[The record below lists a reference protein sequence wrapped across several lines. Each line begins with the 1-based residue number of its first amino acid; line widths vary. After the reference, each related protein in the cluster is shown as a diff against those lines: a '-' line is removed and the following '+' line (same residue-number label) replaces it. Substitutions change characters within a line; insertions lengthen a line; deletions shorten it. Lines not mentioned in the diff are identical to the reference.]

1 MQNLEQLQKFE
12 DSSIK
17 EYRDDDP
24 ELIDE
29 NKLGNFSFLEVNEKI
44 NPFKYRVST
53 IQTSPS
59 NFNFLDDRT
68 QYSLIIPIIIENDS
82 LSNSRKLRNT
92 MNSLFLSLPEL
103 IQIGISNQN
112 ILICLFFLHFS
123 SNKTFSQVYPNTD
136 YLAACCT
143 GNLDY
148 NCSSCYIVSSTGI
161 PINVLSFNK
170 NDSTHVECLK
180 CFYLFILNDI
190 KYYNTISLIDD
201 ERKNFNTFY
210 ILNWE
215 NGIIPEKNTISNL
228 IKTATEPMI
237 ITPGVHS
244 IPNNLFGEILEF
256 YYLYIQIYSYYYYV
270 TCSCPIEHKF
280 NLIKIDKKLYQVF
293 KNYFTYYIYNDAE
306 LFYHDYKLGV
316 FLQNNG
322 YHTYYINQINVFYYE
337 KTLNFN
343 EFMMNYCK
351 QNSSYILIF
360 FDLLNSFFLWNN
372 MCFFKFVKKF
382 FLFFQILRI
391 IIDFLYLGFTILVIF
406 CFLSEAFINED
417 DRIVIFFT
425 VIYSIMTICSCCFSL
440 ITPKENGKDK
450 TFIYFHIMFYLYF
463 IFFIISSLIAIVKI
477 SHNKNDY
484 KFKSLPM
491 IILILLN
498 IGFIIGPSFFH
509 LKKAAK
515 SICSGIKFGFI
526 TFPGLYT
533 VFKFHYLINCFD
545 LYGQSIYSKRKFGNR
560 YFNER
565 KKVQIFLF
573 FISNSLIAFICFFLI
588 STSRRVLFIY
598 IIGIMYTIFNGQQF
612 IAIIIGIVKLF
623 FRKRNLIQFMQNE
636 KFLNK
641 VDTKDSLSAS
651 LEDDNKNNFQ
661 KTRTRTRTKEFEKEI
676 DLEKEEEKD
685 NEKSNVLIKKKSKK
699 SSKKLNLS
707 EMNIEQLKEYF
718 GDLETKI
725 EFSNLNKK
733 NKNLKILPKRKKS
746 SELHITV
753 VDDSQKYALK

>member
-1 MQNLEQLQKFE
+1 MQNIEQFE
-12 DSSIK
+12 DNSIK

-24 ELIDE
+24 ELIAE
-29 NKLGNFSFLEVNEKI
+29 KKLGNFSFLEVNEKI

-123 SNKTFSQVYPNTD
+123 SNKTFSQIYPNTD

-143 GNLDY
+143 GDLDY

-161 PINVLSFNK
+161 PINIISFNK
-170 NDSTHVECLK
+170 NHSTHVECLK

-190 KYYNTISLIDD
+190 KYYNTISIIED
-201 ERKNFNTFY
+201 EKKIFNNTFY
-210 ILNWE
+210 ILNWQ

-237 ITPGVHS
+237 IFPAVHS
-244 IPNNLFGEILEF
+244 LPNNLFGEILEF
-256 YYLYIQIYSYYYYV
+256 YYLYIQIYSYYYYNV
-270 TCSCPIEHKF
+270 TSSCPIEHKF
-280 NLIKIDKKLYQVF
+280 SLIKIDKKLYQVM

-306 LFYHDYKLGV
+306 LYYHDFKLGI
-316 FLQNNG
+316 FLLNNG

-337 KTLNFN
+337 RTLNFN

-351 QNSSYILIF
+351 QKSSYILIF
-360 FDLLNSFFLWNN
+360 FDLLNSFILWSN
-372 MCFFKFVKKF
+372 MNFFKFVKKI
-382 FLFFQILRI
+382 FLFFQLLEL
-391 IIDFLYLGFTILVIF
+391 IIDFLYIGFTILIIF
-406 CFLSEAFINED
+406 SFLSEAFIDED
-417 DRIVIFFT
+417 ERIVIFFT

-440 ITPKENGKDK
+440 ISPKENGRDK
-450 TFIYFHIMFYLYF
+450 TFIYFHIFFYCYF
-463 IFFIISSLIAIVKI
+463 IFFIISSLFAIIRI
-477 SHNKNDY
+477 SHNKNNY
-484 KFKSLPM
+484 KFKSPPM
-491 IILILLN
+491 ILLIILN
-498 IGFIIGPSFFH
+498 IIFIIGPSFFH
-509 LKKAAK
+509 LRKVIKN
-515 SICSGIKFGFI
+515 IFSGFKFFII
-526 TFPGLYT
+526 TFPGLYS

-560 YFNER
+560 FLNER

-573 FISNSLIAFICFFLI
+573 LISNSAIAFICFFLI
-588 STSRRVLFIY
+588 STSRRIIFIY
-598 IIGIMYTIFNGQQF
+598 IIGILYTIINGQQF
-612 IAIIIGIVKLF
+612 IAIIIGIIKLY
-623 FRKRNLIQFMQNE
+623 FRKRNLIKFMQNE
-636 KFLNK
+636 KYLNK
-641 VDTKDSLSAS
+641 IDTKDSLSATF
-651 LEDDNKNNFQ
+651 EDDNKNNFE
-661 KTRTRTRTKEFEKEI
+661 KNRTKSKEI
-676 DLEKEEEKD
+676 EIENELEKEEEKD
-685 NEKSNVLIKKKSKK
+685 NEKSNIVLKKKSKK
-699 SSKKLNLS
+699 SLKNVNLS

-733 NKNLKILPKRKKS
+733 NFKVFITPKRKKS
-746 SELHITV
+746 NALHIPV
-753 VDDSQKYALK
+753 INQKFALK

>member
-1 MQNLEQLQKFE
+1 MQNIEQFE
-12 DSSIK
+12 DNSIK

-24 ELIDE
+24 ELIAE
-29 NKLGNFSFLEVNEKI
+29 KKLGNFSFLEVNEKI

-123 SNKTFSQVYPNTD
+123 SNKTFSQIYPNTD

-143 GNLDY
+143 GDLDY

-161 PINVLSFNK
+161 PINIISFNK
-170 NDSTHVECLK
+170 NHSTHVECLK

-190 KYYNTISLIDD
+190 KYYNTISIIED
-201 ERKNFNTFY
+201 EKKIFNNTFY
-210 ILNWE
+210 ILNWQ

-237 ITPGVHS
+237 IFPAVHS
-244 IPNNLFGEILEF
+244 LPNNLFGEILEF
-256 YYLYIQIYSYYYYV
+256 YYLYIQIYSYYYYNV
-270 TCSCPIEHKF
+270 TSSCPIEHKF
-280 NLIKIDKKLYQVF
+280 SLIKIDKKLYQVM

-306 LFYHDYKLGV
+306 LYYHDFKLGI
-316 FLQNNG
+316 FLLNNG

-337 KTLNFN
+337 RTLNFN

-351 QNSSYILIF
+351 QKSSYILIF
-360 FDLLNSFFLWNN
+360 FDLLNSFILWSN
-372 MCFFKFVKKF
+372 MNFFKFVKKI
-382 FLFFQILRI
+382 FLFFQLLEL
-391 IIDFLYLGFTILVIF
+391 IIDFLYIGFTILIIF
-406 CFLSEAFINED
+406 SFLSEAFIDED
-417 DRIVIFFT
+417 ERIVIFFT

-440 ITPKENGKDK
+440 ISPKENGRDK
-450 TFIYFHIMFYLYF
+450 TFIYFHVFFYCYF
-463 IFFIISSLIAIVKI
+463 IFFIISSLFAIIRI
-477 SHNKNDY
+477 SHNKNNY
-484 KFKSLPM
+484 KFKSPPM
-491 IILILLN
+491 ILLIILN
-498 IGFIIGPSFFH
+498 IIFIIGPSFFH
-509 LKKAAK
+509 LRKVIKN
-515 SICSGIKFGFI
+515 IFSGFKFFII
-526 TFPGLYT
+526 TFPGLYS

-560 YFNER
+560 FLNER

-573 FISNSLIAFICFFLI
+573 LISNSAIAFICFFLI
-588 STSRRVLFIY
+588 STSRRIIFIY
-598 IIGIMYTIFNGQQF
+598 IIGILYTIINGQQF
-612 IAIIIGIVKLF
+612 IAIIIGIIKLY
-623 FRKRNLIQFMQNE
+623 FRKRNLIKFMQNE
-636 KFLNK
+636 KYLNK
-641 VDTKDSLSAS
+641 IDTKDSLSATF
-651 LEDDNKNNFQ
+651 EDDNKNNFE
-661 KTRTRTRTKEFEKEI
+661 KNRTKSKEI
-676 DLEKEEEKD
+676 EIENELEKEEEKD
-685 NEKSNVLIKKKSKK
+685 NEKSNIVLKKKSKK
-699 SSKKLNLS
+699 NLKNVNLS

-733 NKNLKILPKRKKS
+733 NFKAFITPKRKKS
-746 SELHITV
+746 NALHIPV
-753 VDDSQKYALK
+753 INQKFALK

>member
-1 MQNLEQLQKFE
+1 MQNIEQFE
-12 DSSIK
+12 DNSIK

-24 ELIDE
+24 ELIAE
-29 NKLGNFSFLEVNEKI
+29 KKLGNFSFLEVNEKI

-59 NFNFLDDRT
+59 NFNFLDDRA

-123 SNKTFSQVYPNTD
+123 SNKTFSQIYPNTD

-143 GNLDY
+143 GDLDY

-190 KYYNTISLIDD
+190 KYYSTISLIDD

-237 ITPGVHS
+237 IIPAVHS
-244 IPNNLFGEILEF
+244 LPINLFGEILEF
-256 YYLYIQIYSYYYYV
+256 YYLYIQIYSYYYYYI

-360 FDLLNSFFLWNN
+360 FDLLNSFILWSN
-372 MCFFKFVKKF
+372 MNFFKFVKKI
-382 FLFFQILRI
+382 FLFFQLLEL
-391 IIDFLYLGFTILVIF
+391 IIDFLYIGFTILIIF
-406 CFLSEAFINED
+406 SFLSEAFIDED
-417 DRIVIFFT
+417 ERIVIFFT

-440 ITPKENGKDK
+440 ISPKENGRDK
-450 TFIYFHIMFYLYF
+450 TFIYFHIFFYCYF
-463 IFFIISSLIAIVKI
+463 IFFIISSLFAIIRI
-477 SHNKNDY
+477 SHNKNNY
-484 KFKSLPM
+484 KFKSPPM
-491 IILILLN
+491 ILLIILN
-498 IGFIIGPSFFH
+498 IIFIIGPSFFH
-509 LKKAAK
+509 LRKVIKN
-515 SICSGIKFGFI
+515 IFSGFKFFII
-526 TFPGLYT
+526 TFPGLYS

-560 YFNER
+560 FLNER

-573 FISNSLIAFICFFLI
+573 LISNSAIAFICFFLI
-588 STSRRVLFIY
+588 STSRRIIFIY
-598 IIGIMYTIFNGQQF
+598 IIGILYTIINGQQF
-612 IAIIIGIVKLF
+612 IAIIIGIIKLY
-623 FRKRNLIQFMQNE
+623 FRKRNLIKFMQNE
-636 KFLNK
+636 KYLNK
-641 VDTKDSLSAS
+641 IDTKDSLSATF
-651 LEDDNKNNFQ
+651 EDDNKNNFE
-661 KTRTRTRTKEFEKEI
+661 KNRTKSKEI
-676 DLEKEEEKD
+676 DI
-685 NEKSNVLIKKKSKK
+685 VLKKKSKK
-699 SSKKLNLS
+699 NLKNVNLS

-733 NKNLKILPKRKKS
+733 NFKAFITPKRKKS
-746 SELHITV
+746 NALHIPV
-753 VDDSQKYALK
+753 INQKFALK

>member
-1 MQNLEQLQKFE
+1 MQNFEQIQKFE
-12 DSSIK
+12 ESSIK

-24 ELIDE
+24 ELIFE

-44 NPFKYRVST
+44 TPFKYRVST

-123 SNKTFSQVYPNTD
+123 SNKTFSQIYPNTD

-143 GNLDY
+143 GDLDY

-190 KYYNTISLIDD
+190 KYYSTISLIDD

-237 ITPGVHS
+237 IIPAVHS
-244 IPNNLFGEILEF
+244 LPINLFGEILEF
-256 YYLYIQIYSYYYYV
+256 YYLYIQIYSYYYYYI

-280 NLIKIDKKLYQVF
+280 NLIKIDKKLYQVL
-293 KNYFTYYIYNDAE
+293 KNYFSYYIYNDAE

-322 YHTYYINQINVFYYE
+322 YHTYYINEINVFYYE
-337 KTLNFN
+337 RTLNFN
-343 EFMMNYCK
+343 EFMTSYCK

-360 FDLLNSFFLWNN
+360 FDLLNSFILWNN
-372 MCFFKFVKKF
+372 MNFFKFVKKL

-391 IIDFLYLGFTILVIF
+391 IIDFLYLGFTILLIF
-406 CFLSEAFINED
+406 SFLSEAFISED

-425 VIYSIMTICSCCFSL
+425 VLYSIMTICSCCFSL
-440 ITPKENGKDK
+440 ITPKENGRDQ
-450 TFIYFHIMFYLYF
+450 TFMYFHIFFYFYF
-463 IFFIISSLIAIVKI
+463 IFFIISSLVAIIKIAE
-477 SHNKNDY
+477 NKNDY
-484 KFKSLPM
+484 KFKSIPM
-491 IILILLN
+491 IILIILN
-498 IGFIIGPSFFH
+498 IIFLFGPAFFH
-509 LKKAAK
+509 LRKVIKNFCA
-515 SICSGIKFGFI
+515 GIKFYLI

-560 YFNER
+560 YYNER

-573 FISNSLIAFICFFLI
+573 FISNSVIAFICFFLI

-598 IIGIMYTIFNGQQF
+598 IIGVIYTIFNGQQF

-636 KFLNK
+636 KYLNK
-641 VDTKDSLSAS
+641 VDTKESSATF
-651 LEDDNKNNFQ
+651 EEDNKNNFE
-661 KTRTRTRTKEFEKEI
+661 KSRTKSKEFEGEI
-676 DLEKEEEKD
+676 DLEKEEDKD
-685 NEKSNVLIKKKSKK
+685 NEKSNNMIIKKKSKK
-699 SSKKLNLS
+699 SSKKVNLS
-707 EMNIEQLKEYF
+707 EMNIDQLKEYF

-725 EFSNLNKK
+725 EYSNLNKRNFK
-733 NKNLKILPKRKKS
+733 VIIAPKRKKS

-753 VDDSQKYALK
+753 VDDSRKYALK

>member
-1 MQNLEQLQKFE
+1 MQNIEQFE
-12 DSSIK
+12 DNSIK

-24 ELIDE
+24 ELIAE
-29 NKLGNFSFLEVNEKI
+29 KKLGNFSFLEVNEKI

-256 YYLYIQIYSYYYYV
+256 YYLYIQIYSYYYYYV

-612 IAIIIGIVKLF
+612 IAIIIGIFKLF

-636 KFLNK
+636 KYLNK
-641 VDTKDSLSAS
+641 VDTKESSATF
-651 LEDDNKNNFQ
+651 EEDNKNNFE
-661 KTRTRTRTKEFEKEI
+661 KSRTKTKEFEGET
-676 DLEKEEEKD
+676 DLEKEEDKE
-685 NEKSNVLIKKKSKK
+685 NEKSNNMIIKKKSKK
-699 SSKKLNLS
+699 SSKKVNLS
-707 EMNIEQLKEYF
+707 EMNIDQLKEYF

-725 EFSNLNKK
+725 EYSNLNKRNFK
-733 NKNLKILPKRKKS
+733 VIIAPKRKKS

-753 VDDSQKYALK
+753 VDDSRKYALK